1 MAKILLIDD
10 STFQRKNIA
19 KLLISMDHD
28 VITAENGEVGLEK
41 VEAENPDLVLT
52 DVLMPVMDGISFLR
66 TLRTRS
72 LKVPTIIS
80 SADIQESTR
89 EECLRLG
96 ATDFL
101 TKPVKVPDLER
112 AIDRALKGSMREKV

>member
-1 MAKILLIDD
+1 MARILLVDD
-10 STFQRKNIA
+10 SAFQRKNIA
-19 KLLISMDHD
+19 KLLTSMDHD

-41 VEAENPDLVLT
+41 VEAENPDLVVT

-66 TLRTRS
+66 AMRTRG
-72 LKVPTIIS
+72 LKVPSIVS

-96 ATDFL
+96 AKAFL
-101 TKPVKVPDLER
+101 TKPVKAPDLER
-112 AIDRALKGSMREKV
+112 AISQTLSRSARERV